1 MKKIIIILFIIA
13 SIYLTINSREIII
26 PKDSIRFRIIA
37 NSNSLEDQAI
47 KTNIKNKI
55 IKKFI
60 SKANVNTYLNAKEYI
75 NDTISDIKDELN
87 KYNVKYKINFGNNY
101 FPKKTYKGVVYPE
114 GNYESLVITLDEGLG
129 DNYWCVLYPPLC
141 MVEDNKSDNI
151 EYKSLVS
158 DILKNYKKNVN

>member
-13 SIYLTINSREIII
+13 SIYLNINSREIII

-60 SKANVNTYLNAKEYI
+60 SKANVNTYLDAKEYI

-158 DILKNYKKNVN
+158 EILNNYKKNVN